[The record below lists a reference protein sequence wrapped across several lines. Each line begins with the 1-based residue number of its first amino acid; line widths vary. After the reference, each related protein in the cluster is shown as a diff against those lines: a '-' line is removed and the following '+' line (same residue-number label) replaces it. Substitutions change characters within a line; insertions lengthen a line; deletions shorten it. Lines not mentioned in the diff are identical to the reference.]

1 MPLKRKIITIAFL
14 SLGVI
19 VIAIGIARL
28 IWLRGAFNG
37 TINNYSVETAFSAI
51 ESSVAIIGTCGP
63 TIKYIFSRFIP
74 ALRPSYER
82 STTKKSSGNAYS
94 YGNQSS
100 GDGTRRTGRKNEL
113 GYDDLDSMHVGHQ
126 DVEMK
131 SDWRRNS
138 DTRSDEQIIG
148 SGHGAPGIIKSV
160 EWTVNTRETESMDGV
175 VSMAGQRTPAGRPA
189 ESPAH
194 IV

>member
-1 MPLKRKIITIAFL
+1 MPLKRKVVTISFL

-28 IWLRGAFNG
+28 IWLLGAFNG

-51 ESSVAIIGTCGP
+51 ESSIAIIGTSGP

-74 ALRPSYER
+74 ALRPSFER
-82 STTKKSSGNAYS
+82 STTKKSSGNAYG
-94 YGNQSS
+94 YGNHSS
-100 GDGTRRTGRKNEL
+100 ANGTGRTGRKNGS
-113 GYDDLDSMHVGHQ
+113 GYDDLDSMHVEQQG
-126 DVEMK
+126 VEMK

-138 DTRSDEQIIG
+138 DTGSDEQII
-148 SGHGAPGIIKSV
+148 SPEDGAPGITKSV
-160 EWTVNTRETESMDGV
+160 EWTVDTRETDAMGRAV
-175 VSMAGQRTPAGRPA
+175 TVAGERTPAGRPA
-189 ESPAH
+189 ASPAH